1 MIRLDKIETREHL
14 RGRIRESNNDD
25 GIGALSTIDNE
36 MVDEDV
42 MIDIQILSGEKEE
55 LKRELCSLLLTF
67 VTIEMNDKKSI
78 DLLYSQIARNVKKS
92 KEKEKKEITDFFENI
107 DKKER
112 QIEFSLKK
120 FKMGRWN
127 AGMQKGIFKYD
138 KDVYDK
144 ERETATIS
152 GLFDEMNESA
162 VDMDTDVLEMDV
174 DDLNDFDIN
183 REDVIEEGNDLTGMG
198 EDFMDGV
205 YYEEDE
211 DRDFGYD

>member
-1 MIRLDKIETREHL
+1 
-14 RGRIRESNNDD
+14 
-25 GIGALSTIDNE
+25 
-36 MVDEDV
+36 
-42 MIDIQILSGEKEE
+42 
-55 LKRELCSLLLTF
+55 
-67 VTIEMNDKKSI
+67 
-78 DLLYSQIARNVKKS
+78 
-92 KEKEKKEITDFFENI
+92 
-107 DKKER
+107 
-112 QIEFSLKK
+112 
-120 FKMGRWN
+120 MGRWN